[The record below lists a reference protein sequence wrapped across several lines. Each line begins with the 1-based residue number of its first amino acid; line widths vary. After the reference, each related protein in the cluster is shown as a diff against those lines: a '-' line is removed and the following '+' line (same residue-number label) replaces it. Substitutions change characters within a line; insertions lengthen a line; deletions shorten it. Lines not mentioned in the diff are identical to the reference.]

1 MTLLFQRTDSK
12 KDYTID
18 DIYNEAKPLD
28 IILFNNKNFSLTS
41 SLIKFGT
48 RSDFNHAALVMDS
61 IPTCKDG
68 DSIISDDA
76 TKDAPKYLYEFAGVF
91 QPVTYQK
98 LKDKFD
104 KEEFKSICLIRFKKI
119 SDITDE
125 EILKKAKNTVIDNFC
140 KREGYS
146 AQDWKELRSKKS
158 VSGEVKYYIFG
169 IIHRAAMACG
179 LIAAIMVYLLLL
191 IIMLLLIF
199 FAVPEYL
206 GSWLLCAIIL
216 MLISAAIWLV
226 ACCVYNKKIKNPNNK
241 RELCSTYPPNVLKFI
256 LFDGEN
262 KESEINAF
270 EERWLKGTPT
280 SPQDL
285 YNLGSSKN
293 KEPSSD
299 ECKVI
304 NFKL

>member
-125 EILKKAKNTVIDNFC
+125 GILKKAKHTVKDNFC
-140 KREGYS
+140 NREGYS
-146 AQDWKELRSKKS
+146 AQEWKELRNKQNVSEKS
-158 VSGEVKYYIFG
+158 KYYIFG

-179 LIAAIMVYLLLL
+179 LIAAFLVYLLLL
-191 IIMLLLIF
+191 IIALLIIF
-199 FAVPEYL
+199 IAVPKYL
-206 GSWLLCAIIL
+206 GSLLCFAIIS
-216 MLISAAIWLV
+216 MLISAAIWFA
-226 ACCVYNKKIKNPNNK
+226 ACKSYKKKMKDPNNK
-241 RELCSTYPPNVLKFI
+241 RELCSTYPPNVLKLI
-256 LFDGEN
+256 LFNGKN
-262 KESEINAF
+262 KESEIDAF
-270 EERWLKGTPT
+270 EEKWLKGTPT
-280 SPQDL
+280 TPQDL
-285 YNLGSSKN
+285 YRQAKANEG
-293 KEPSSD
+293 
-299 ECKVI
+299 CKTFEYKRI
-304 NFKL
+304 K